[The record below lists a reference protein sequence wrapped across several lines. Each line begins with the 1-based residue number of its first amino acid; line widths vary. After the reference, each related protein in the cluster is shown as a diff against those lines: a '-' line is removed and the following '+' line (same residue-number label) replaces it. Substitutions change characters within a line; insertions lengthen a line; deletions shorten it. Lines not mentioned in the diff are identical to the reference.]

1 MTEAATPAAP
11 AVETPATP
19 PATPAAE
26 TPPATPPVAAAPATP
41 AADSLLPPADK
52 VQAEQPPAAPE
63 KPPLAVS
70 QNEGEWF
77 WSDGVKGTG
86 KAPDWYMADKY
97 KTVDAQAKAYAELS
111 KKFGAFT
118 GAPEGGKY
126 EIKLPETVQ
135 GEFETDHPLLQGF
148 TAWAA
153 ENQLSQ
159 KAYNDVLGMFA
170 EYEASL
176 APDPAEIKKALGEN
190 ADQRIGSVAAWAKAN
205 MTAVEYDEFRAATAG
220 DNAAAVFKTMERL
233 IEKARPPRLPPPGD
247 DVPGAGHSAE
257 AEINALQAKRG
268 PDGKRLYE
276 TDPQFRAMVEAKRT
290 ALYQSRQKAA

>member
-1 MTEAATPAAP
+1 MTDTTTPAAP
-11 AVETPATP
+11 AAEAPAT

-26 TPPATPPVAAAPATP
+26 SAAPATPPAAAAAAPP

-52 VQAEQPPAAPE
+52 VEAEKPPATPE
-63 KPPLAVS
+63 KPPLAVN

-97 KTVDAQAKAYAELS
+97 KTVDAQAKAYADLS

-126 EIKLPETVQ
+126 DIKLPEGVT
-135 GEFETDHPLLQGF
+135 GEFDAEHPLLQGF
-148 TAWAA
+148 TKWAA
-153 ENQLSQ
+153 ENQMSQ

-170 EYEASL
+170 QYEAEL
-176 APDPAEIKKALGEN
+176 TPDPVEIKKQVGEN
-190 ADQRIGSVAAWAKAN
+190 ADQRIASVAAWAKAN
-205 MTAVEYDEFRAATAG
+205 MTTEQYDEFRLATAG
-220 DNAAAVFKTMERL
+220 ENAAVVFKTMERL
-233 IEKARPPRLPPPGD
+233 IEKSRPPRLPPPGD
-247 DVPGAGHSAE
+247 DVPGAGGSVE

-276 TDPQFRAMVEAKRT
+276 TDPQFRAMVERKRT
-290 ALYQSRQKAA
+290 ELYASRQRAA